1 MKQNYGEMKQS
12 VLGICPIDRVPTTLC
27 AFRATNAGFFSAKYV
42 L

>member
-1 MKQNYGEMKQS
+1 MKQN
-12 VLGICPIDRVPTTLC
+12 VLGRCPIDKVPTTLC